1 MKNIGTQLQQQYNKL
16 QTRINKAIKSGKF
29 YQYTAYKQQQLQAR
43 LQRYALQ
50 LRQLAKGVAVCT
62 ALGVVVP
69 ASAQY
74 TPPGFLMHDGASN
87 PLEVLVDEYLTPV
100 SLQENSTIYNIPR
113 FVDIDGDGDLDV
125 FIGTGDYYYASG
137 DMEYYENTGSP
148 TQAQFSATPSVN
160 PIPSVG
166 KQLNTPFCADIDND
180 GDLDCFAF
188 HKDVTADSIYVYYFE
203 NQGTANAP
211 AFVQQTGS
219 LNPMDSVN
227 YYLNNVTGYFCA
239 GGFINFDGDA
249 DIDAYMEGARNP
261 IPGLQSTGSN
271 LILLKNVGTTTAPL
285 YMPFGSTNFSV
296 SAAMNPF
303 DVTNVAGRQHIIDMD
318 KDGDLDIFRIPSGD
332 LKIYNEN
339 TGDAT
344 NPNYAAST
352 TTSPLDSI
360 MASNPIAA
368 AYSFADIDNDGDLD
382 VFGYIDRTGDPNSE
396 YNFVFF
402 ENLDTTIT
410 TSVNSLNKDEQLQVY
425 PNPTSGLLQF
435 DRPVSGHLRCYNQ
448 LGQVFVDTQLREDV
462 QIDLSQLSKGVYFVS
477 IENKKARIRK
487 KIVIE

>member
-1 MKNIGTQLQQQYNKL
+1 MKNITTQLQQQYNKL

-87 PLEVLVDEYLTPV
+87 PLEVLVDEYTTPV
-100 SLQENSTIYNIPR
+100 FSQIISVSHNIPR

-125 FIGTGDYYYASG
+125 FIGKGGYYDFT
-137 DMEYYENTGSP
+137 DMEYHENTGTAVQP
-148 TQAQFSATPSVN
+148 QFSATPSVN

-166 KQLNTPFCADIDND
+166 KNLNTPFCADIDSD

-188 HKDVTADSIYVYYFE
+188 HKNTFYDSIAVYYFE
-203 NQGTANAP
+203 NQGTATTP

-219 LNPMDSVN
+219 ANPMDSVN
-227 YYLNNVTGYFCA
+227 YYLSNVIGYFEM

-249 DIDAYMEGARNP
+249 DIDAYMDGARFP
-261 IPGLQSTGSN
+261 IPGIPSNTTGN
-271 LILLKNVGTTTAPL
+271 IILLKNVGTTTAPL
-285 YMPFGSTNFSV
+285 YMPFGSDNFSV

-303 DVTNVAGRQHIIDMD
+303 PPYSYGPHKLIDMD
-318 KDGDLDIFRIPSGD
+318 KDGDLDFFQQGNSSNG
-332 LKIYNEN
+332 IYFEN

-344 NPNYAAST
+344 TPNYTAASP
-352 TTSPLDSI
+352 TSPLDSI
-360 MASNPIAA
+360 MNSNPITAS
-368 AYSFADIDNDGDLD
+368 YTFADIDNDGDLD

-448 LGQVFVDTQLREDV
+448 LGQVFVDTQLREDR

>member
-1 MKNIGTQLQQQYNKL
+1 MKNIRTHLQQQYNKL

-50 LRQLAKGVAVCT
+50 LRQLAKGVAVCA
-62 ALGVVVP
+62 ALGVALP

-87 PLEVLVDEYLTPV
+87 PLEVLVDEYITPV
-100 SLQENSTIYNIPR
+100 WGQKYTLQYNIPR

-125 FIGTGDYYYASG
+125 FIGKGNYYDYNN
-137 DMEYYENTGSP
+137 MEYHENTGTAAQP
-148 TQAQFSATPSVN
+148 QFSATPSVN

-188 HKDVTADSIYVYYFE
+188 NKNAYYDSIAVYYFE
-203 NQGTANAP
+203 NQGTATTP

-249 DIDAYMEGARNP
+249 DIDAYMEGARSP
-261 IPGLQSTGSN
+261 IPGLQTTGSS
-271 LILLKNVGTTTAPL
+271 LMLLKNVGTTTAPL

-303 DVTNVAGRQHIIDMD
+303 SVFNANGKVNIVDMD
-318 KDGDLDIFRIPSGD
+318 KDGDLDIFKTPTGA
-332 LKIYNEN
+332 LKLYYEN

-344 NPNYAAST
+344 NPNYAAAST
-352 TTSPLDSI
+352 ISPLDSI
-360 MASNPIAA
+360 MASNPITAS
-368 AYSFADIDNDGDLD
+368 YTFADIDNDGDLD

-396 YNFVFF
+396 FNFVFF

-435 DRPVSGHLRCYNQ
+435 DRPVSGYLRCYNQ
-448 LGQVFVDTQLREDV
+448 LGQVFVDTQLREDT

-487 KIVIE
+487 KIVID